1 MGVVAAVLAVS
12 AVQAA
17 GTGGDDATTTQQEPP
32 VRVSYVYPGWQDDVR
47 FRRISEYFTGR
58 ENTGGDIIMRTHST
72 VRSGFYFRIGLPV
85 GTRFPA
91 HSTGTVE
98 YIRSDNPDVH
108 THVFDLP
115 ALSLNPFTEI
125 CLGLTG
131 TSWPRRDLKLV
142 AWRFTLKDNTGA
154 ILAQRQSFL
163 WALPPAQVRANV
175 SAAP

>member
-1 MGVVAAVLAVS
+1 MGGVS
-12 AVQAA
+12 AVLLSGLAQTAH
-17 GTGGDDATTTQQEPP
+17 GDGDDATATPPP
-32 VRVSYVYPGWQDDVR
+32 VRVSYVYPRWQDDAQ

-58 ENTGGDIIMRTHST
+58 ENTGGDIVVRTHSP
-72 VRSGFYFRIGLPV
+72 VRSGLYFRIGLPV
-85 GTRFPA
+85 GTQFPA

-98 YIRSDNPDVH
+98 YIRSDSPDVR

-131 TSWPRRDLKLV
+131 ESWPKRDLSLV

-154 ILAQRQSFL
+154 ILARRQSFL
-163 WALPPAQVRANV
+163 WALPASRQ
-175 SAAP
+175 